1 MLRKKLSF
9 EQKFRIISFL
19 LNKLLWFGFII
30 MGVGI
35 YKLFEKSELA
45 GYYLVLIGGITLIL
59 FWTIFFSVYKF

>member
-1 MLRKKLSF
+1 MLRRKISF
-9 EQKFRIISFL
+9 DQRFRIISFL

-45 GYYLVLIGGITLIL
+45 GYYLVLVGGLTLVL
-59 FWTIFFSVYKF
+59 FWIIFFSIYRF